1 MLNSSRGLLKMDA
14 EDVLEVIGFLNVY
27 PEFESVKL
35 EKVVFTLANSK
46 ALIQESLWDEFT
58 LQARYLLTAHN
69 LSTATQGTTVTGIIN
84 KLKIDGDIEIGSV
97 VGTPKDSWELSSY
110 GRELTQLKASV
121 VGGFITCTLM

>member
-1 MLNSSRGLLKMDA
+1 MRNYLRGQLKMDA
-14 EDVLEVIGFLNVY
+14 ESMLEIIGFLSVY

-35 EKVVFTLANSK
+35 EKVAFTLANSK
-46 ALIQESLWDEFT
+46 SLIQESLWDEFT

-69 LSTATQGTTVTGIIN
+69 LSTTTQGNTVTGIIN
-84 KLKIDGDIEIGSV
+84 KLKIDGDIEIGSA

-110 GRELTQLKASV
+110 GRELTQLKGSV